1 MPNYCDNYLNVSGKQ
16 KEVAKFL
23 NNFATLNTNRDLVFS
38 MNNIIPQPC
47 SCDDKNFNWYNDWRL
62 ENWGCKWDIDQN
74 VEVEDIY
81 DQLIRINDPEEYCD
95 IDIPYTTPWSPNL
108 EFVQRASAAYNNL
121 IFNIKYYEPGCELAG
136 DFTYEGGDETENFM
150 YDGKDLFE
158 FYVWVIENDFE
169 DADYVLN
176 DMELEDFN
184 KELYDKLNAYFNP
197 SDEDVIDLS
206 DVLLGNNLPEPQ

>member
-74 VEVEDIY
+74 VEVEDVF
-81 DQLIRINDPEEYCD
+81 DELIQNNDTDGYSEVY
-95 IDIPYTTPWSPNL
+95 IPYTTPWCSNL
-108 EFVQRASAAYNNL
+108 EFIEKASKKYPNL

-136 DFTYEGGDETENFM
+136 DYTYEDGNETEN
-150 YDGKDLFE
+150 YCYQGGDSFE
-158 FYVWVIENDFE
+158 YLVWAIENDFE
-169 DADYVLN
+169 SIDFVLGE
-176 DMELEDFN
+176 MELDESD